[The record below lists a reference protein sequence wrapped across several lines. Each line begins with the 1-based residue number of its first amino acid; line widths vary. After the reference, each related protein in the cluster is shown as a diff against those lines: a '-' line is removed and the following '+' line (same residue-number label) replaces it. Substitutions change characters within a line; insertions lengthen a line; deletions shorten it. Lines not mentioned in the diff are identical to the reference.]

1 MKPRAGGDFVKLS
14 DLFSVSLSG
23 LTTNK
28 MRSALTMLG
37 VIIGVA
43 SVIALVSVGEGA
55 RKDVVDSFESI
66 GTNILRMYMN
76 RWDIRLTLDE
86 IEELKQR
93 VPDMEMALP
102 QMWWG
107 GRITYEGKERYGSA
121 QGVTEVFPKIRS
133 HDLYAGRFFTAVE
146 VEIARPVVVI
156 GWQVMQD
163 LFAGR
168 DPVGKYIFIEEEPFE
183 IVGVL
188 EEKGENLGEG
198 VDRMMFV
205 PITVAQRRRGTDRVD
220 EVLLKASSQDTV
232 EAVQLTVERIYEAR
246 YGENTVYIW
255 TQQSM
260 LEQLQES
267 TRTMT
272 LMLGAIAGVSLLVGG
287 IGVMN
292 IMLVAV
298 SERTRE
304 IGLRKALGARQ
315 SQVLLQFLFESAFLC
330 SLGGLAGVILGLGGS
345 ELVAKFGPKTSV
357 SPASIAV
364 AFAFAVL
371 VGFVFGVYPASRA
384 AKLEP
389 VEALRSD

>member
-1 MKPRAGGDFVKLS
+1 MKLS
-14 DLFSVSLSG
+14 DLFSVSIRG

-43 SVIALVSVGEGA
+43 SVIALVSVGLGA
-55 RKDVVDSFESI
+55 RKDVVENFESI
-66 GTNILRMYMN
+66 GTNILKLYMN
-76 RWDIRLTLDE
+76 RWDARLTVDQVHD
-86 IEELKQR
+86 LKKR
-93 VPDMEMALP
+93 VPDLEMALP
-102 QMWWG
+102 QVHWG
-107 GRITYEGKERYGSA
+107 ARVTYEGKERYAPA
-121 QGVTEVFPKIRS
+121 QGVTEIFPKIRN
-133 HDLYAGRFFTAVE
+133 HDLYSGRFFTAVE

-168 DPVGKYIFIEEEPFE
+168 DPVGKYIFLEQEPFE
-183 IVGVL
+183 IIGVL

-198 VDRMMFV
+198 VDQMMFV
-205 PITVAQRRRGTDRVD
+205 PLTVAQRRRGTDKID
-220 EVLLKASSQDTV
+220 MVLLKARNQDTV
-232 EAVQLTVERIYEAR
+232 EAVQLTVERIFQAR
-246 YGENTVYIW
+246 YGDDAVYVW

-260 LEQLQES
+260 LDQLKES
-267 TRTMT
+267 TKTMT

-298 SERTRE
+298 TERTRE
-304 IGLRKALGARQ
+304 IGLRKALGATR
-315 SQVLLQFLFESAFLC
+315 SQILLQFLTESALLC
-330 SLGGLAGVILGLGGS
+330 SLGGLAGVIVGIGS
-345 ELVAKFGPKTSV
+345 SRLVAKLGPKTAV
-357 SPASIAV
+357 SPASIVV

-384 AKLEP
+384 GKLEP
-389 VEALRSD
+389 VEALRSE

>member
-1 MKPRAGGDFVKLS
+1 MKLS
-14 DLFSVSLSG
+14 DLFSVSIRG

-43 SVIALVSVGEGA
+43 SVIALVSVGLGA
-55 RKDVVDSFESI
+55 RKDVVENFESI
-66 GTNILRMYMN
+66 GTNILKLYMN
-76 RWDIRLTLDE
+76 RWDARLTVDQVQD
-86 IEELKQR
+86 LKKR
-93 VPDMEMALP
+93 VPDLEMALP
-102 QMWWG
+102 QVHWG
-107 GRITYEGKERYGSA
+107 ARVTYEGKERYAPA
-121 QGVTEVFPKIRS
+121 QGVTEIFPKIRN
-133 HDLYAGRFFTAVE
+133 HDLYSGRFFTAVE

-168 DPVGKYIFIEEEPFE
+168 DPVGKYIFLEQEPFE
-183 IVGVL
+183 IIGVL

-198 VDRMMFV
+198 VDQMMFV
-205 PITVAQRRRGTDRVD
+205 PLTVAQRRRGTDKID
-220 EVLLKASSQDTV
+220 MVLLKARNQDTV
-232 EAVQLTVERIYEAR
+232 EAVQLTVERIFQAR
-246 YGENTVYIW
+246 YGDDAVYVW

-260 LEQLQES
+260 LDQLKES
-267 TRTMT
+267 TKTMT

-298 SERTRE
+298 TERTRE
-304 IGLRKALGARQ
+304 IGLRKALGATR
-315 SQVLLQFLFESAFLC
+315 SQILLQFLTESALLC
-330 SLGGLAGVILGLGGS
+330 SLGGLAGVFLGIGS
-345 ELVAKFGPKTSV
+345 SKLVAKLGPKTAV
-357 SPASIAV
+357 SPVSIVV

-384 AKLEP
+384 GKLEP
-389 VEALRSD
+389 VEALRSE